1 MFLSTGL
8 EIGAAENLPLHRS
21 SSHHIP
27 SAGVLGAVA
36 HCLGDLAAYPFYLQ
50 EKVVLKNCSSSSCV
64 MESLRTVEGLAQGS
78 VPQLQCVFQS
88 EAFVLAEQVPL
99 KG

>member
-36 HCLGDLAAYPFYLQ
+36 HCLGELVGDLAAYPFCLQ

-64 MESLRTVEGLAQGS
+64 MESLRTV
-78 VPQLQCVFQS
+78 
-88 EAFVLAEQVPL
+88 
-99 KG
+99 